1 MKDAGTNDNRTRR
14 QNERE
19 KGKREI
25 NKDGNEEESKRCRN
39 KE

>member
-1 MKDAGTNDNRTRR
+1 MITEEKERR
-14 QNERE
+14 

-25 NKDGNEEESKRCRN
+25 NKDGNEEESKRCGN